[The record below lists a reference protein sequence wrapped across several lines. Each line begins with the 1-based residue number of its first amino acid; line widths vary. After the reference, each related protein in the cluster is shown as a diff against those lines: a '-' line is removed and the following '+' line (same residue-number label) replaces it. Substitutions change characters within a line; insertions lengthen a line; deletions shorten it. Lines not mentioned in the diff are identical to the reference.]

1 MSLSKLVPIASE
13 AKRNEL
19 GTALINPDPGLSNA
33 VVLDGV
39 NGAQAFLPTYR
50 SATQSVGGAEAFSM
64 RLGDDGTLQV
74 FLQAGAPPPIA
85 SKVGAAKAHLDG
97 TSFGLTL
104 KQDRGATRIPVP
116 VRDQGGNNIWLASVR
131 LDGDV
136 LKLAR
141 TMLFDSSP
149 NAFIEVTQ
157 TVRMAAPL
165 SETFVTQNWS
175 NEAIKSKLLDTFAGI
190 PIDSAAKFYR
200 NAKDAAAMRGDDYA
214 SEFMLLDCTYTEQVA
229 LPTLPGF
236 VQWPITWNGR
246 VYNYYQD
253 NQERSRVFFLPDRF
267 EIAVGP
273 TGAAAVSLLQLSI
286 PEGGGVEGTQAT
298 FRVFGRPVV
307 EFERIDHAKRY
318 LREKIGPATD
328 LASLQDAR
336 GVSTTFTQSL
346 PSASGNTSQPQIQG
360 NAHIDLSAGLRN
372 EVSLTFAA
380 FQAVW
385 AAIFS
390 ENAENPLFL
399 GWVDVKL
406 SGGRYADQVS
416 FNARLPK
423 QQEGS
428 FFDTI
433 LDQSLDREYS
443 TTLTVKTYASIF
455 ANVANP
461 TDEVLELSLTFG
473 PNAIVTVAPPA
484 TGNKAKLLENSVEV
498 RRSIY
503 DIVLGN
509 QNAGVYDYALRVAR
523 GDGTVARSD
532 LRSQESTIYVT
543 PALVN
548 ACR

>member
-1 MSLSKLVPIASE
+1 
-13 AKRNEL
+13 
-19 GTALINPDPGLSNA
+19 
-33 VVLDGV
+33 
-39 NGAQAFLPTYR
+39 
-50 SATQSVGGAEAFSM
+50 
-64 RLGDDGTLQV
+64 
-74 FLQAGAPPPIA
+74 
-85 SKVGAAKAHLDG
+85 
-97 TSFGLTL
+97 
-104 KQDRGATRIPVP
+104 VP

-131 LDGDV
+131 LTADV

-149 NAFIEVTQ
+149 NACIEITQ
-157 TVRMAAPL
+157 TVRIAAPL

-175 NEAIKSKLLDTFAGI
+175 NDTIKNKLLEFLGGI
-190 PIDSAAKFYR
+190 PIGAAASFYR

-214 SEFMLLDCTYTEQVA
+214 SEFMLLDCTYTEEVA

-273 TGAAAVSLLQLSI
+273 TGAAAVSLLQLSL
-286 PEGGGVEGTQAT
+286 PPGGGIEGTQAT

-307 EFERIDHAKRY
+307 EFERIDQAKRY
-318 LREKIGPATD
+318 LREKIGPTTD
-328 LASLQDAR
+328 LTSLQDAR

-346 PSASGNTSQPQIQG
+346 PSASGASSQPQIQS
-360 NAHIDLSAGLRN
+360 NAQIDLSAGMRN
-372 EVSLTFAA
+372 EVNLTFAA

-399 GWVDVKL
+399 GWLDVKL
-406 SGGRYADQVS
+406 SGGRFADRVS

-423 QQEGS
+423 HQEGN
-428 FFDTI
+428 FLDTI
-433 LDQSLDREYS
+433 LDQSLDRDYS
-443 TTLTVKTYASIF
+443 TPLTIKTFASIF
-455 ANVANP
+455 ASTVNAA
-461 TDEVLELSLTFG
+461 DEVLELSLTFG
-473 PNAIVTVAPPA
+473 PNAVVTIQPPV
-484 TGNKAKLLENSVEV
+484 TGNTAKLLENSVDV
-498 RRSIY
+498 KRSIY

-509 QNAGVYDYALRVAR
+509 QNAGSYRYTLRVAR
-523 GDGTVARSD
+523 GDGKVPRAD
-532 LRSQESTIYVT
+532 LESEESTIYVT

-548 ACR
+548 ECR

>member
-1 MSLSKLVPIASE
+1 MSLSKLVPVASE
-13 AKRNEL
+13 ARRNEL
-19 GTALINPDPGLSNA
+19 GDAFINSDPGLSNA
-33 VVLDGV
+33 VVLDSA
-39 NGAQAFLPTYR
+39 NGAPAFLPSYR
-50 SATQSVGGAEAFSM
+50 SATQSVDGAEAFSM
-64 RLGDDGTLQV
+64 RLDDDGTLQV
-74 FLQAGAPPPIA
+74 FLEAVAPPPIA
-85 SKVGAAKAHLDG
+85 NKVGAAQAHVAG
-97 TSFGLTL
+97 TSFCLTL
-104 KQDRGATRIPVP
+104 KQDSGARRIPVP
-116 VRDQGGNNIWLASVR
+116 VRDQGGNNLWLASVR
-131 LDGDV
+131 LTADV

-149 NAFIEVTQ
+149 NACIEVTQ
-157 TVRMAAPL
+157 TVRIAAPL

-175 NEAIKSKLLDTFAGI
+175 NDAIKNKLLELLAGI
-190 PIDSAAKFYR
+190 PIDSAARFYR

-214 SEFMLLDCTYTEQVA
+214 SEFMLLDCTYTEEVA

-253 NQERSRVFFLPDRF
+253 NQERSSVFFLPDRF

-273 TGAAAVSLLQLSI
+273 AGAAAVSLLQLSI
-286 PEGGGVEGTQAT
+286 PEGGGVEGTRAT

-307 EFERIDHAKRY
+307 EFERVDQAKRY
-318 LREKIGPATD
+318 LREKIGPSTD

-346 PSASGNTSQPQIQG
+346 PSASGASSQPQIQS

-390 ENAENPLFL
+390 ESAENPLFL

-406 SGGRYADQVS
+406 SSGRYADQVS

-423 QQEGS
+423 QQEGN

-443 TTLTVKTYASIF
+443 TTLTVKTFASIF
-455 ANVANP
+455 ANPA
-461 TDEVLELSLTFG
+461 DEVLELSLTFG
-473 PNAIVTVAPPA
+473 PNTVVTIPPPA
-484 TGNKAKLLENSVEV
+484 ASNPAKLLDNSVEV
-498 RRSIY
+498 KRSIY

-509 QNAGVYDYALRVAR
+509 QNAGTYHYTLRVAR

-532 LRSQESTIYVT
+532 LKSEESTIYVT
-543 PALVN
+543 PALVS
-548 ACR
+548 ACK